1 MSARVAPWLGR
12 ALIML
17 LAYVVVVP
25 GGELLSGVDLQ
36 TPFGTAASVVKGRGA
51 GSGWASSACSRS
63 ARIGMA
69 ARRQRAARIAAFLAR
84 GGLWIVPALLGA
96 VIVVALATAPW
107 GDWTAGLVVLLLV
120 GMLLIGTGEELVS
133 AATSS
138 SARAPDFGA
147 RRVPVHVRAVWA
159 HPRRKRDHRP
169 SARRD
174 HRADDPG
181 HDPGHV
187 VLSAAA
193 HERCADRADRRA
205 RALEL
210 LVVPA
215 RIGSVEDRGR
225 RARCAAKAAAENYA
239 RASRCCTDALALWAA

>member
-1 MSARVAPWLGR
+1 
-12 ALIML
+12 ML

-51 GSGWASSACSRS
+51 GRAGRPRPARARRALEWPHVVSERPELRLFWLAAGSGSCRRCLARSSWSRSPRRRGATGPPGLSCCCSSACSS
-63 ARIGMA
+63 S
-69 ARRQRAARIAAFLAR
+69 
-84 GGLWIVPALLGA
+84 
-96 VIVVALATAPW
+96 
-107 GDWTAGLVVLLLV
+107 
-120 GMLLIGTGEELVS
+120 EL
-133 AATSS
+133 ATSS
-138 SARAPDFGA
+138 FPRLPPRRRAHPIFGA